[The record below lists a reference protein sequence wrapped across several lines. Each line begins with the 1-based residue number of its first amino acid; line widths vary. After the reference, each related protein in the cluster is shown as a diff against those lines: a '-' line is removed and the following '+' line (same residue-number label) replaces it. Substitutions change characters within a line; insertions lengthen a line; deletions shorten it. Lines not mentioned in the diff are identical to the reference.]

1 MLERLNDGMRS
12 QILALKWLGY
22 LLQHT
27 NHEGLKHLL
36 HYYRNI
42 GWIGEAAE
50 KKLISMAEGLKST
63 GTGEWRLPVRVHLT
77 SLLFIKSLMNESE
90 EDECEI
96 IGLNAYI
103 EQWIQKPDEAISV

>member
-22 LLQHT
+22 LLQHI

-42 GWIGEAAE
+42 GWIGEDAE

-77 SLLFIKSLMNESE
+77 SLLFIRSLMNESE
-90 EDECEI
+90 EDEREI
-96 IGLNAYI
+96 FGLNAYI
-103 EQWIQKPDEAISV
+103 EQWIQSPDEAISV

>member
-1 MLERLNDGMRS
+1 MLKKLEDSMRS

-42 GWIGEAAE
+42 GWISETAE
-50 KKLISMAEGLKST
+50 KILLSMAEGLKST
-63 GTGEWRLPVRVHLT
+63 GTDEWRLPVRVHLT
-77 SLLFIKSLMNESE
+77 SLLFIRSLMDESE
-90 EDECEI
+90 EDKCEI
-96 IGLNAYI
+96 FGLNAYI
-103 EQWIQKPDEAISV
+103 EQWIQNPDEAISV